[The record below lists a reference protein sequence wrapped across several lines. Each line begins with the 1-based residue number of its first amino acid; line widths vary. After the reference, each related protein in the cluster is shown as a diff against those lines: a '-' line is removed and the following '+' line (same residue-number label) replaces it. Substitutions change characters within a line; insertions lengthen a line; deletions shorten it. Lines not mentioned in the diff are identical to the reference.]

1 MSLKITVLNKKIS
14 ARMAALEEARTR
26 VTSLE
31 SQATDLETRLSAL
44 PDTDVDGIDAIIAE
58 SDTIETDK
66 RSALDAVAALET
78 ELELLKAERSAL
90 EKKQPAVGGTPM
102 QSTEPVQDM
111 SVRDGINAFLRTK
124 DTGELD
130 RRFVST
136 DGTVLIPTDQI
147 FIPAME
153 VKATYDLSTLVNKV
167 SVSAPSGKYPIQK
180 RATAVMHTVA
190 ELEANPELAKPAFT
204 NVDFAVETYRGKVPV
219 SQESI
224 DDAAVDLLALIS
236 GDIATQKVNTTN
248 ALISTALKTFT
259 AKTAT
264 DLDGIKD
271 IMNVSIDPAYNV
283 GIVATQSFFNYYDKL
298 KDTTGRY
305 LLQPDLTSPSGKSF
319 EGKQITVV
327 RDTDLG
333 SKAGDKVAF
342 VGDTKAAITEFDRAQ
357 ITARWA
363 ENDIYGQVLMLGMR
377 TQIKAV
383 DSAAGFLV
391 TVTQG

>member
-14 ARMAALEEARTR
+14 ARMAALEEARTI

-66 RSALDAVAALET
+66 RSALNVVAALET
-78 ELELLKAERSAL
+78 ELESLKAERSAL
-90 EKKQPAVGGTPM
+90 EKKQPAVGGTLM

-111 SVRDGINAFLRTK
+111 SVRDGINAFLRTR

-204 NVDFAVETYRGKVPV
+204 NVDFTVETYRGKVPV

-305 LLQPDLTSPSGKSF
+305 LLQPDLTAPSGKSF

-333 SKAGDKVAF
+333 SNAGDKVAF

-391 TVTQG
+391 TVTPA

>member
-31 SQATDLETRLSAL
+31 SQATGLETRLSAL

-78 ELELLKAERSAL
+78 ELESLKAERSAL
-90 EKKQPAVGGTPM
+90 EKKQPAVGGTLV

-111 SVRDGINAFLRTK
+111 SVRDGINAFLRTR
-124 DTGELD
+124 DSGELD

-167 SVSAPSGKYPIQK
+167 SVSAPSGKYPVQK

-259 AKTAT
+259 KKTAT
-264 DLDGIKD
+264 NLDGIKD

-305 LLQPDLTSPSGKSF
+305 LLQPDLTAPSGKSF

-333 SKAGDKVAF
+333 SKAGDMVAF

-377 TQIKAV
+377 TQVKAV

-391 TVTQG
+391 TVTPG